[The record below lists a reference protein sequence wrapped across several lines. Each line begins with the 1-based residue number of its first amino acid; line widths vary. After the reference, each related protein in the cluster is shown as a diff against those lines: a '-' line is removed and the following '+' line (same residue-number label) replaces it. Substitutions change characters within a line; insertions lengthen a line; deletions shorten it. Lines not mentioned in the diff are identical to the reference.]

1 MKSYLADWIL
11 PVASP
16 PIANGALVVDDAGR
30 IVFLGE
36 RGQMPVGTDETHFES
51 SVIMPG
57 LVNAHTHLEFSDLE
71 APLGKPVMEFTQW
84 IGEVIKFRFGSE
96 RVAKSEAIQMGLE
109 QSARHGV
116 AAIGEIATAPVVLED
131 YKSALPCPAALCVF
145 FEQLG
150 SDDAVV
156 EQKIAEL
163 EQFFSHAKEVSP
175 VQQFVAAVSPHAPY
189 SVGDKLLDGLVATS
203 IQKRAVVAM
212 HVAETL
218 AEREFVETKTGPF
231 LEMLQ
236 SMGVWRPDAY
246 GNYDSIEG
254 ILAKLS
260 ECESSL
266 IVHGNYLNG
275 RELDFIAANRER
287 MSIVF
292 CPRTH
297 AYFDHARYPLE
308 EMLERGI
315 NVAVGTDSRASNP
328 DLNLGQELVEI
339 RRRHPEVAPEAIL
352 KMGTT
357 GGANALGLDES
368 FGSLSQGQ
376 MAHFCCRQTAD
387 ASSPFA
393 WLEAEPDQKIQ

>member
-36 RGQMPVGTDETHFES
+36 RGQMPAGTEETIYES

-71 APLGKPVMEFTQW
+71 APLGQPGMEFTQW
-84 IGEVIKFRFGSE
+84 IGEVIKFRFGGE
-96 RVAKSEAIQMGLE
+96 RVSKSEAIQMGLE
-109 QSARHGV
+109 QSARYGV
-116 AAIGEIATAPVVLED
+116 AAIGEIATSPVVLED
-131 YKSALPCPAALCVF
+131 YQSALPCPISLRVF

-150 SDDAVV
+150 SDDAVL
-156 EQKIAEL
+156 EQKVAEL
-163 EQFFSHAKEVSP
+163 ASFFGRTDAAESN
-175 VQQFVAAVSPHAPY
+175 QQIVAAVSPHAPY
-189 SVGDKLLDGLVATS
+189 SVGDRLFDELTAVAS
-203 IQKRAVVAM
+203 KKQAVVAM

-231 LEMLQ
+231 REMLE

-246 GNYDSIEG
+246 GNYESIMA

-275 RELDFIAANRER
+275 GELDFVATNREK

-308 EMLERGI
+308 EMLERRI
-315 NVAVGTDSRASNP
+315 NIAVGTDSRASNP
-328 DLNLGQELVEI
+328 DLDLGQELVEI
-339 RRRHPEVAPEAIL
+339 HRCHPEVAPETIL
-352 KMGTT
+352 EMGTT
-357 GGANALGLDES
+357 GGAKALGLDDS
-368 FGSLSQGQ
+368 FGSLVQGQ
-376 MAHFCCRQTAD
+376 KAHFCVRPVAD
-387 ASSPFA
+387 TSSPLG
-393 WLEAEPDQKIQ
+393 WLDT

>member
-36 RGQMPVGTDETHFES
+36 REQMPGGTEQTHYES

-57 LVNAHTHLEFSDLE
+57 LINAHTHLEFSDLE
-71 APLGKPVMEFTQW
+71 APLGQPGMEFTQW
-84 IGEVIKFRFGSE
+84 IGEVIKFRFGGE
-96 RVAKSEAIQMGLE
+96 RVTKSGAIRMGLE
-109 QSARHGV
+109 ESARHGV
-116 AAIGEIATAPVVLED
+116 AAIGEIATSPVVLED
-131 YKSALPCPAALCVF
+131 YRVALPCPVSLRVF

-150 SDDAVV
+150 SDDAVTKEKV
-156 EQKIAEL
+156 AEL
-163 EQFFSHAKEVSP
+163 EEFFSQTNAAESN
-175 VQQFVAAVSPHAPY
+175 QEIVAAVSPHAPY
-189 SVGDKLLDGLVATS
+189 SVGDRLLDELT
-203 IQKRAVVAM
+203 AVGSKNQAAVAM

-218 AEREFVETKTGPF
+218 AEREFVESKTGPF
-231 LEMLQ
+231 REMLK

-246 GNYDSIEG
+246 GNYESILA

-260 ECESSL
+260 ECRSSL

-275 RELDFIAANRER
+275 RELDFLATNRKK
-287 MSIVF
+287 MSVVF

-328 DLNLGQELVEI
+328 DLDLGKELVEI
-339 RRRHPEVAPEAIL
+339 RRRHPEVPPEAIL

-357 GGANALGLDES
+357 GGASALGLDES
-368 FGSLSQGQ
+368 FGSLVGGQ
-376 MAHFCCRQTAD
+376 IARFCFRKATD
-387 ASSPFA
+387 TSSPFA
-393 WLEAEPDQKIQ
+393 WLDEKVQ

>member
-16 PIANGALVVDDAGR
+16 PIPNGAMVVDDAGR

-71 APLGKPVMEFTQW
+71 APLGQPGMEFTQW

-96 RVAKSEAIQMGLE
+96 RVAKSETIRMGLE
-109 QSARHGV
+109 QSARYGV

-131 YKSALPCPAALCVF
+131 YQSALPCPAALCVF

-156 EQKIAEL
+156 EQKLAEL
-163 EQFFSHAKEVSP
+163 SQFFSQTKAASTP
-175 VQQFVAAVSPHAPY
+175 QQFVAAVSPHAPY
-189 SVGDKLLDGLVATS
+189 SVSDKLLDGLVATS
-203 IQKRAVVAM
+203 LQKQATVAM
-212 HVAETL
+212 HLAETL
-218 AEREFVETKTGPF
+218 AEREFVETKTGPS

-246 GNYDSIEG
+246 GNYESIEA
-254 ILAKLS
+254 ILEKLS

-266 IVHGNYLNG
+266 IVHGNYLNA
-275 RELDFIAANRER
+275 RELDFIAANREK
-287 MSIVF
+287 MSTVF

-297 AYFDHARYPLE
+297 AYFGHSRYPLE

-339 RRRHPEVAPEAIL
+339 HRRHPDVAPETIL
-352 KMGTT
+352 KMGTA
-357 GGANALGLDES
+357 GSAKALGLDES

-387 ASSPFA
+387 TSSPFA

>member
-1 MKSYLADWIL
+1 
-11 PVASP
+11 
-16 PIANGALVVDDAGR
+16 
-30 IVFLGE
+30 
-36 RGQMPVGTDETHFES
+36 
-51 SVIMPG
+51 MPG

-71 APLGKPVMEFTQW
+71 APLGEPGMEFTQW

-131 YKSALPCPAALCVF
+131 YQSALPCPAALCVF

-150 SDDAVV
+150 SDDSVF
-156 EQKIAEL
+156 EQKVAEL
-163 EQFFSHAKEVSP
+163 EQFFGQTKAASP
-175 VQQFVAAVSPHAPY
+175 AGQFVAAVSPHAPY

-203 IQKRAVVAM
+203 LQKRAAVAM

-246 GNYDSIEG
+246 GDYESIEA

-260 ECESSL
+260 DCESSL
-266 IVHGNYLNG
+266 IVHGNYLNA
-275 RELDFIAANRER
+275 RELDFIAAHREK
-287 MSIVF
+287 MSIIF

-315 NVAVGTDSRASNP
+315 NVAVGTDSCASNP

-339 RRRHPEVAPEAIL
+339 HRRHPEIAPETIL

-357 GGANALGLDES
+357 LDES
-368 FGSLSQGQ
+368 FGSLVQGQ
-376 MAHFCCRQTAD
+376 MAHFCSRQTAD
-387 ASSPFA
+387 TSSPFA
-393 WLEAEPDQKIQ
+393 WLDQEIQ

>member
-71 APLGKPVMEFTQW
+71 APLGQPGMEFTQW

-96 RVAKSEAIQMGLE
+96 RVAKSESIQMGLQ
-109 QSARHGV
+109 QSAGHGV

-131 YKSALPCPAALCVF
+131 YQSALPCPAALCVF

-189 SVGDKLLDGLVATS
+189 SVVDKLLDGLVATS

-236 SMGVWRPDAY
+236 SMGVWRLEAY
-246 GNYDSIEG
+246 GNYESVMA

-260 ECESSL
+260 ECETSL
-266 IVHGNYLNG
+266 IVHGNYLNA
-275 RELDFIAANRER
+275 RELDFIAKNGEK
-287 MSIVF
+287 MSVVF

-328 DLNLGQELVEI
+328 DLDLCQELVEI
-339 RRRHPEVAPEAIL
+339 HRRHPEVAPETIL
-352 KMGTT
+352 KMGTAN
-357 GGANALGLDES
+357 GASALGLCES
-368 FGSLSQGQ
+368 FGRLVQGQ
-376 MAHFCCRQTAD
+376 MAHFCVRQAAD
-387 ASSPFA
+387 TSSPFA
-393 WLEAEPDQKIQ
+393 WLKDNA

>member
-1 MKSYLADWIL
+1 
-11 PVASP
+11 
-16 PIANGALVVDDAGR
+16 
-30 IVFLGE
+30 
-36 RGQMPVGTDETHFES
+36 
-51 SVIMPG
+51 
-57 LVNAHTHLEFSDLE
+57 
-71 APLGKPVMEFTQW
+71 
-84 IGEVIKFRFGSE
+84 
-96 RVAKSEAIQMGLE
+96 MGLE

-163 EQFFSHAKEVSP
+163 SQFFSHAKEVSP
-175 VQQFVAAVSPHAPY
+175 VLQFVAAVSPHAPY
-189 SVGDKLLDGLVATS
+189 SVGDKLLDDLVATS
-203 IQKRAVVAM
+203 IQKRAGVAM

-236 SMGVWRPDAY
+236 SMGVWRP
-246 GNYDSIEG
+246 E
-254 ILAKLS
+254 LS

-328 DLNLGQELVEI
+328 DLDLGQELVEI

-387 ASSPFA
+387 TSSPFA